1 MPTDPWG
8 ITDAYDD
15 ARGER
20 RTTPPATREAI
31 LAAMGAGPGAAGP
44 PAGAPVRVVAP
55 GRAPAAVPP
64 GDLSL
69 EDGSRL
75 RVEGPLPSDLPL
87 GYHDLYPRGG
97 GEPVRIVVCPPACHL
112 PEGLRIWGWAA
123 QLYAVR
129 SAESWGIGDLA
140 DLRRLA
146 RWSATELGAGAVLIN
161 PLNAPLPIVPQE
173 PSPYF
178 PSSRRYRNPIYLR
191 IEEVPGARGR
201 PADVERLA
209 GLARA
214 LNADRRIDRDRVFRL
229 KMEALEA
236 LWSRFAG
243 DPGFERYSA
252 AEGAGLVD
260 FATFAALAEHHG
272 RGWHGWPRDY
282 RHPASPAVA
291 RFRAEHED
299 RVRFHQWLQ
308 WLADEQLRRA
318 AESLPVIQDLP
329 IGVDADG
336 ADAWAWQDMMA
347 LGVSV
352 GAPPDDFSPHGQDWG
367 LPPLIP
373 HRLRGARYE
382 PFIQTIR
389 AALRHAGGL
398 RIDHVMGLFRLFWIP
413 RGMAAAEGAFV
424 RYPVDDLLAIVALES
439 HRAGAFVVGEDLGT
453 VERGV
458 RERLAAQRVLSYR
471 LFWFES
477 EPPARYPEL
486 ALAAVTTHDLP
497 TIAGLWTGADQEAQR
512 ALGWQPNEGGFQW
525 MRARLREFAGVDDS
539 ASVPEVIERAYRL
552 LAGAPSAVVTATLED
567 ALAVPERPNLPG
579 TTTERPNWSLA
590 LPVSLEELERHPLPR
605 AIADALRDRAGA
617 GAGTRR

>member
-1 MPTDPWG
+1 MATDSWG

-20 RTTPPATREAI
+20 RATPTATRQAI
-31 LAAMGAGPGAAGP
+31 LAAMGADPADPGP
-44 PAGAPVRVVAP
+44 PADAPVVVVAP
-55 GRAPAAVPP
+55 GRARAAVAP

-97 GEPVRIVVCPPACHL
+97 GEPVRVIVCPPACHL
-112 PEGLRIWGWAA
+112 PEGLRTWGWAA

-161 PLNAPLPIVPQE
+161 PLNAPLPVVPQE

-191 IEEVPGARGR
+191 IDEVPGAAAGR
-201 PADVERLA
+201 ADLQRLA

-229 KMEALEA
+229 KMEALEV
-236 LWSRFAG
+236 LWSRFDG
-243 DPGFERYSA
+243 EPGFERYSA
-252 AEGAGLVD
+252 AEGAALVD

-272 RGWHGWPRDY
+272 RGWHGWPVDY

-291 RFRAEHED
+291 RFRAERED

-336 ADAWAWQDMMA
+336 ADAWAWQD
-347 LGVSV
+347 
-352 GAPPDDFSPHGQDWG
+352 
-367 LPPLIP
+367 
-373 HRLRGARYE
+373 
-382 PFIQTIR
+382 
-389 AALRHAGGL
+389 
-398 RIDHVMGLFRLFWIP
+398 
-413 RGMAAAEGAFV
+413 
-424 RYPVDDLLAIVALES
+424 LLAIVALES
-439 HRAGAFVVGEDLGT
+439 HRARAFIVGEDLGT

-477 EPPARYPEL
+477 EAPARYPEL

-497 TIAGLWTGADQEAQR
+497 TIAGLWTGADQAAQR
-512 ALGWQPNEGGFQW
+512 ALGWHPNEEGFQW

-539 ASVPEVIERAYRL
+539 ASVPEVIERTYRL
-552 LAGAPSAVVTATLED
+552 LAGAPSAIVTATLED

-590 LPVSLEELERHPLPR
+590 LPAPLEELERHPLPR
-605 AIADALRDRAGA
+605 AIAGALRDRARA
-617 GAGTRR
+617 AAGTRL